1 MGIALFGLMGIV
13 GIVNLV
19 CFIIVLIKLF
29 AEEGAGKGILGII
42 CGIYTF
48 YWGWQNADR
57 FNIRTVMTIW
67 TVGSVLALISN
78 FALKAIA

>member
-1 MGIALFGLMGIV
+1 MGIALLGFTVIV
-13 GIVNLV
+13 AIVNLV

-29 AEEGAGKGILGII
+29 AEEGAGKGILGLI

-57 FNIRTVMTIW
+57 QNIRTVMTVW
-67 TVGSVLALISN
+67 TVGVVLSLFSN
-78 FALKAIA
+78 FAARALA

>member
-1 MGIALFGLMGIV
+1 MGIALLGLTVIV
-13 GIVNLV
+13 AIVNLV

-29 AEEGAGKGILGII
+29 AEEGAGKGILGLI

-57 FNIRTVMTIW
+57 QNIRTVMTVW
-67 TVGSVLALISN
+67 TVGVVLSLFSN
-78 FALKAIA
+78 FAARALA

>member
-1 MGIALFGLMGIV
+1 MPIVLFGLAGLI
-13 GIVNLV
+13 GLANLV

-29 AEEGAGKGILGII
+29 GDEGAGKGILGLI

-57 FNIRTVMTIW
+57 HNLRTVMTIW
-67 TVGSVLALISN
+67 TIGVVLSLMAN
-78 FALKAIA
+78 FAARAFA

>member
-1 MGIALFGLMGIV
+1 MGIALFGLVGII

-29 AEEGAGKGILGII
+29 AEEGAGKGILGLI
-42 CGIYTF
+42 CSIYAF

-57 FNIRTVMTIW
+57 LSIRPVMTIW
-67 TVGSVLALISN
+67 TICAVLGLISN
-78 FALKAIA
+78 FAFRAIS

>member
-1 MGIALFGLMGIV
+1 MGIGLLGLV
-13 GIVNLV
+13 GVIGLVNFV

-29 AEEGAGKGILGII
+29 SDEGAGKGILGLI

-57 FNIRTVMTIW
+57 QNIRTVMVIW
-67 TVGSVLALISN
+67 TIGFVLSLMSN
-78 FALKAIA
+78 FALTALR